1 MEVNDQQQRTNF
13 VSNLS
18 QQIDAY
24 ILDVMV
30 KIRRCL
36 HWKSDTLEELTL
48 KMINCISNTVNKS
61 NLLLIL
67 NWTTK

>member
-24 ILDVMV
+24 IFDVMV

-36 HWKSDTLEELTL
+36 HWKSDTLEELAL

>member
-36 HWKSDTLEELTL
+36 HWKSDTLEELDL
-48 KMINCISNTVNKS
+48 KMIHCISNTVNKS